1 MLVWSVARTIA
12 LASALWCGLVSAA
25 SAQQKTPERPAPP
38 ENAVP
43 QRILKVFPFDTTWM
57 AVSLNDKK
65 FDPAHR
71 PAFMLDK
78 QFRGRGFG
86 GCNTYSATTYAMQ
99 DRMAVGPIAVT
110 KNSCDKGLSDLE
122 RSFLVALRTSQAW
135 ELKDGKL
142 LLKGPNGTLVFER
155 SL

>member
-1 MLVWSVARTIA
+1 MFPWSAARSLA
-12 LASALWCGLVSAA
+12 LASTLLGGLVGAA
-25 SAQQKTPERPAPP
+25 SAQQKAPDRPAPP
-38 ENAVP
+38 ENVVP

-65 FDPAHR
+65 FNPDHR

-99 DRMAVGPIAVT
+99 DRMAVGPIAFT
-110 KNSCDKGLSDLE
+110 KNNCDKALSDLE
-122 RSFLVALRTSQAW
+122 KAFLSALRTSQAC
-135 ELKDGKL
+135 ELQDGKL
-142 LLKGPNGTLVFER
+142 LLKGPSGVLVFER